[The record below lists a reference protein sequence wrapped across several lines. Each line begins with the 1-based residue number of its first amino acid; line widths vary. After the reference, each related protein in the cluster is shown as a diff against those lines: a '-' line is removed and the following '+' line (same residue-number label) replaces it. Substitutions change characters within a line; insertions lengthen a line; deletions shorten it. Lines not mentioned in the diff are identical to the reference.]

1 MKLNA
6 EIYWKLQTS
15 LYQFIVCPC
24 KLEHNEDKHIMKTST
39 GICSIKC
46 QKTLKLT
53 LQEAPK
59 NHPHQ
64 TKFFTCQEFVPGL
77 AVQTETRRNGQKDQI
92 HTLMI

>member
-77 AVQTETRRNGQKDQI
+77 AVQQKQEEMDKKIKFI
-92 HTLMI
+92 H